1 LPLYL
6 GVFDRAAFETTVLT
20 LRRRIIHLIVI
31 KITSTMF
38 QRHVTKHLYNVTDF
52 KIFLAALITQS
63 AFVIPT

>member
-6 GVFDRAAFETTVLT
+6 GVFDRTAFETTVLT

-38 QRHVTKHLYNVTDF
+38 QRHVTKHLYNVF
-52 KIFLAALITQS
+52 KIFLAALITQQS
-63 AFVIPT
+63 AFIIHT